1 MDIIKNHDTSD
12 TSDYGSLVLT
22 RQAGQSIKIIDL
34 DGNLISVSILEVRGK
49 QVKVNIS
56 APKNQ
61 QIYRDEIFLKIL
73 YENDGQIPG
82 TKYNDEFF
90 NSCYI

>member
-1 MDIIKNHDTSD
+1 MDIIKNHDTS
-12 TSDYGSLVLT
+12 YGSLVLT

-49 QVKVNIS
+49 QVKVNIL

-82 TKYNDEFF
+82 TKYTDEFL
-90 NSCYI
+90 NSSYI